1 MPTGTKAER
10 ASPAWRRVWP
20 EALVAVLAVAV
31 FFGYLGSVE
40 LWGKHEQRAA
50 AEAIDTV
57 DHQHWLVAEIQGRPR
72 LEKPPVPRWWI
83 AALMILSGRRDEWV
97 VRLPGAVCGLLT
109 VALVYAMGRRMGG
122 RPLGLA
128 AALVLCSLGFFV
140 AEMRQAGND
149 GPVALF
155 TTSALFAA
163 WQILGGQTSRAAPST
178 PARTR
183 DPRAW
188 HLLFYTALGLG
199 ILTKGPIIL
208 MLTTVAIVP
217 YLAMSGRLG
226 WGLRRLVDGWGL
238 LLLVAMAASWPVA
251 VLVVDPMALRVW
263 LMEVSEKTG
272 VLHVLP
278 HRHRSLLAAS
288 WPSMMLPWTVIALLG
303 SVLPLLPGDREGVA
317 AASGPRGRRVDW
329 ASPLWI
335 AWWWALG
342 NLVVFDFWAIAK
354 ANYYVPCMPG
364 MALLIGAAW
373 VRLARRGRGSGRGAR
388 AARSILQAQWV
399 LIFVGAMVAPLVGR
413 HWLPQAVWPALGA
426 IAASLALA
434 CVLGAHAWR
443 RGADALSLAPITA
456 AAVLSILIGY
466 GRVAPAEN
474 PRRSHRALAETLGR
488 ILPHGVRSVRFFN
501 QIDEGLWFYLPGWDL
516 LPVPGSQPR
525 YNTAFD
531 LVEAYRTRAHPA
543 ELDARRQAHDRQLLV
558 DWLDHHDAT
567 DSYLLLR
574 SSLYDQLA
582 PELSRRV
589 TPLLRETGLKRNE
602 LVLLHVDGPPGLAAR
617 AAPSRR

>member
-1 MPTGTKAER
+1 MAER
-10 ASPAWRRVWP
+10 AGPAWRRVWP
-20 EALVAVLAVAV
+20 EALLAVLAVAV
-31 FFGYLGSVE
+31 FFGHLGSVE
-40 LWGKHEQRAA
+40 LWGKREQRAA

-57 DHQHWLVAEIQGRPR
+57 AHQHWLVAEIQGRPR
-72 LEKPPVPRWWI
+72 LEKPPLPRWGI
-83 AALMILSGRRDEWV
+83 AALMIWTGRRDEWV

-109 VALVYAMGRRMGG
+109 VALVYALGRRMGG

-149 GPVALF
+149 GPLAMF
-155 TTSALFAA
+155 TTLALFAA
-163 WQILGGQTSRAAPST
+163 WQILGGQPSLSAPSA
-178 PARTR
+178 PARIPGT
-183 DPRAW
+183 RAW
-188 HLLFYTALGLG
+188 HLVFYAALGLG

-208 MLTTVAIVP
+208 MLTTVTIVP
-217 YLAMSGRLG
+217 YLAGSGRLG
-226 WGLRRLVDGWGL
+226 WGLRRLADGWGL
-238 LLLVAMAASWPVA
+238 LLLVAMASSWPAA

-272 VLHVLP
+272 LLQVLP
-278 HRHRSLLAAS
+278 HRHRSLLAES
-288 WPSMMLPWTVIALLG
+288 WPSMMLPWTVIAFL
-303 SVLPLLPGDREGVA
+303 
-317 AASGPRGRRVDW
+317 ASGLPVLSFGGEDVAKEGGARRRRVDW
-329 ASPLWI
+329 SSPLWF

-342 NLVVFDFWAIAK
+342 NLVVFEFWAIAK

-373 VRLARRGRGSGRGAR
+373 VRLARRGRGTGHGAR
-388 AARSILQAQWV
+388 AARAIMQAQWV
-399 LIFVGAMVAPLVGR
+399 LIFVAAVVAPLLGR
-413 HWLPQAVWPALGA
+413 HWLPPAVWPALGA

-434 CVLGAHAWR
+434 SVLGAHAWR

-466 GRVAPAEN
+466 GRVAPVEN

-488 ILPHGVRSVRFFN
+488 LLPRGVRSVRFFN
-501 QIDEGLWFYLPGWDL
+501 QIDEGLWFYLQGLDL

-525 YNTAFD
+525 YNTSFD
-531 LVEAYRTRAHPA
+531 LVEAHRARAHPSETLA
-543 ELDARRQAHDRQLLV
+543 ELDARRQVHDKQLLM
-558 DWLDHHDAT
+558 DWLDHNDST

-582 PELSRRV
+582 PELSGRV
-589 TPLLRETGLKRNE
+589 TPLLRETRLQRNE
-602 LVLLHVDGPPGLAAR
+602 LVLLHIDGPRALAAG
-617 AAPSRR
+617 AVPSRR